1 MRQHKVKSV
10 YPGKL
15 RIRYFLP
22 YEKRTCSPQVVYY
35 YWLSVSTSSPF
46 SPSPGKNQSLSYHLW
61 CFSTSGGLAISLCHS
76 YTLDDPANHTAQH
89 AWGLPSS
96 PWEGK
101 HWEATTT
108 TPIEPISS
116 QMKILQSCG
125 LNTTVVSQQV
135 RNVYKNLP
143 SGPARGPPGAQEQ
156 MNTTRHNE
164 PVRLQEAPS
173 AMPVHLSEEG
183 LCFGL
188 AKRGRGDMHQGE
200 QNSWATAETLREVQH
215 RLRSPRLR
223 PHLAVLGSYHR
234 VGSACAAGNKYPTLH
249 QQEEFEDCWGY
260 HAEVHHA
267 PTVQVPNVSFKHILV
282 RCSCLSRHQ
291 RHLQKDWSIIL
302 LPLFEAS
309 CLPLSKQCK
318 KPFVFTRSSKALW
331 FNLVRMHL
339 PERQRT
345 VCSVS
350 LFAWVEETGCLH
362 SHLPDG
368 AVPSASR
375 PSLAVAR
382 LNAVREKRLTCNDRA
397 AVFCLIVWLTVE
409 YSCQR
414 NCPLGNL
421 PVHTF

>member
-188 AKRGRGDMHQGE
+188 AKGVGVTCTRVNRIHGPQQRPSEKCSIAFDPHV
-200 QNSWATAETLREVQH
+200 WDLTWLCLAATTVSVVPVQQATNTQPFTSRKNLKIAEGTTLR
-215 RLRSPRLR
+215 
-223 PHLAVLGSYHR
+223 
-234 VGSACAAGNKYPTLH
+234 CTTH
-249 QQEEFEDCWGY
+249 QQ
-260 HAEVHHA
+260 
-267 PTVQVPNVSFKHILV
+267 
-282 RCSCLSRHQ
+282 SRSQ
-291 RHLQKDWSIIL
+291 MCHL
-302 LPLFEAS
+302 
-309 CLPLSKQCK
+309 
-318 KPFVFTRSSKALW
+318 
-331 FNLVRMHL
+331 N
-339 PERQRT
+339 
-345 VCSVS
+345 
-350 LFAWVEETGCLH
+350 
-362 SHLPDG
+362 
-368 AVPSASR
+368 
-375 PSLAVAR
+375 
-382 LNAVREKRLTCNDRA
+382 
-397 AVFCLIVWLTVE
+397 
-409 YSCQR
+409 
-414 NCPLGNL
+414 
-421 PVHTF
+421 TFL